1 METMTDLAEQMI
13 VGIHL
18 KRDLHDNGM
27 SITDYAD
34 AVIAGTQPAL
44 SHDEYVYQFGAVVDE
59 LDLVAGWAMSNGYD
73 VVESSV
79 GKALV
84 KIRGTVD
91 QFNKSFAIRL
101 KTVVEDDRTYI
112 THDGD
117 ITIPSDIDAVVEQVL
132 GLDNSLFLT
141 RNIRSMEVTEE
152 GATPH
157 VDQTPAPPGYP
168 AKAYVTPQ
176 QVATAYQLPPG
187 DGYGQSVAIIEF
199 DGSGWS
205 QTDVN
210 NTFSYGG
217 ISTPPTI
224 INYSVDGVVG
234 STTTD
239 GETMLDIW
247 CAGGVVPKANIVI
260 YYAPN
265 TGQGFIDNI
274 LAVVNDTVNNP
285 SVLSI
290 SWGYPSESAADYL
303 NTTFAACV
311 VKNILVFNATGD
323 NGGNNQVAQYPATN
337 AYVIASGG
345 TSIWL
350 NNDNSLNTQRAW
362 TGGGGGVS
370 TRIARPSWQ
379 ATPPI
384 YYTPYTWVGNV
395 IGSSSQVTTRGVPD
409 ISAPADGPTGYRL
422 YIGYPSLYQSGGTS
436 AAAPFLA
443 GFFARLNSLLG
454 RRIQFG
460 ELMSL
465 LYSTAGVTTDV
476 TAGSNTRD
484 WQYNN
489 GVGRAVNGY
498 NSTTGWDAC
507 TGLGSPIGTAIY
519 KLLHTGETYPKINY
533 GFRAATGA
541 VYPRAISGARNVNAS
556 YFIPFNSTTTTAS
569 ATNANLGG
577 RTDYTGSANTNS
589 GVSVAWTIGASS
601 VSVTATGIPFHG
613 YYNSAAANIPAIQ
626 NYSKTWTYAGG
637 TNVAGTQPGTGG
649 GKIGLWLN
657 GISMFNP
664 SAQGGSP
671 GMGYATY
678 ANWHYNAA
686 YEAGTELG
694 YSFGEDNAGA
704 HAAPPNEYHYHDGS
718 MIVSGAWTLG
728 VGHTS
733 GTYGNGGIAECSV
746 IPYLNGGLTHPDGH
760 SKIMGICADGY
771 PVYGPYGYATA
782 TNAKSGVRRMVPGYT
797 VNNTRTPNGPTP
809 TVNATYPLGMFVED
823 WTFTGG
829 GDLDTHNGRYCVT
842 PEYPNGTYAYFLA
855 FNASMKPT
863 YPYVIGNTYYG
874 TPAVL

>member
-1 METMTDLAEQMI
+1 MDFTLDEKMI
-13 VGIHL
+13 ISIYL

-27 SITDYAD
+27 SITEYAD
-34 AVIAGTQPAL
+34 AVIAGTMSPL
-44 SHDEYVYQFGAVVDE
+44 SHDEYVYQFGAVEDE
-59 LDLVAGWAMSNGYD
+59 VNLVIEWATNNGLE
-73 VVESSV
+73 VVESSIGMAV
-79 GKALV
+79 V
-84 KIRGTVD
+84 KVMG
-91 QFNKSFAIRL
+91 AIRQFDSL
-101 KTVVEDDRTYI
+101 FSIRLMSVSDGERTYI
-112 THDGD
+112 THNGK
-117 ITIPSDIDAVVEQVL
+117 ITIPSDIDNVVEQVL
-132 GLDNSLFLT
+132 GLDNSEQLT
-141 RNIRSMEVTEE
+141 RRSLSMEIHAQGGE
-152 GATPH
+152 ATSMDP
-157 VDQTPAPPGYP
+157 TPAPPGYGS
-168 AKAYVTPQ
+168 KTWVTPMKM
-176 QVATAYQLPPG
+176 ATAYQLPPG
-187 DGYGQSVAIIEF
+187 DGFGQTIAIVEF
-199 DGSGWS
+199 QGSGWN

-210 NTFSYGG
+210 NSFSYGG
-217 ISTPPTI
+217 LSPVPTI
-224 INYSVDGVVG
+224 TNYLVDGATA
-234 STTTD
+234 STTSD
-239 GETMLDIW
+239 GETMMDIW
-247 CAGGVVPKANIVI
+247 CSGAVCPRAKIVV

-265 TGQGFIDNI
+265 NGTGFMNML
-274 LAVVNDTVNNP
+274 LAIANDTVNNP
-285 SVLSI
+285 SVVSI
-290 SWGYPSESAADYL
+290 SWGYPSEAYADYL
-303 NTTFAACV
+303 NTAFAACV
-311 VKNILVFNATGD
+311 VKNILVFISSGD
-323 NGGNNQVAQYPATN
+323 EGGNDQVAQYPSTN
-337 AYVIASGG
+337 AYVISAGG
-345 TSIWL
+345 TTTWL
-350 NNDNSLNTQRAW
+350 NANNSLNAERVW
-362 TGGGGGVS
+362 SGTGGGIS
-370 TRIARPSWQ
+370 TVIARPSWQ
-379 ATPPI
+379 ASPPI
-384 YYTPYTWVGNV
+384 YYTPYTYAGNV
-395 IGSSSQVTTRGVPD
+395 VGSSSQVTMRGVPD
-409 ISAPADGPTGYRL
+409 LSAPADPYTGYRFYVNSGL
-422 YIGYPSLYQSGGTS
+422 IQNGGTS

-443 GFFARLNSLLG
+443 GFFARLNGLLR

-465 LYSTAGVTTDV
+465 LYSNSGVTNDITLGTNTFDWNANSG
-476 TAGSNTRD
+476 AGKT
-484 WQYNN
+484 
-489 GVGRAVNGY
+489 VNGY
-498 NSTTGWDAC
+498 IATTGWDAC

-519 KLLHTGETYPKINY
+519 KLLHTGETYPKLNH

-541 VYPRAISGARNVNAS
+541 VYPRTISGTRNATAS

-569 ATNANLGG
+569 ATNAKLGG

-601 VSVTATGIPFHG
+601 VSVTATGIPFHS

-626 NYSKTWTYAGG
+626 NYSKTWTYRGG

-678 ANWHYNAA
+678 TNWHYNAA
-686 YEAGTELG
+686 YEAGVELG
-694 YSFGEDNAGA
+694 YGFGEDDAGA

-718 MIVSGAWTLG
+718 MIVSGAWTTG

-746 IPYLNGGLTHPDGH
+746 IPYLIGGLTHPDGH

-782 TNAKSGVRRMVPGYT
+782 TNANSGVRRMVSGYT
-797 VNNTRTPNGPTP
+797 VNNTRTPNGTTP

-829 GDLDTHNGRYCVT
+829 SDLDTHNGRYCVT